1 MENYLRKSK
10 KIPSKRLSLLLTPI
24 VATSVLAA
32 SPSQAATFSFAQAE
46 LTITGLTAES
56 DFIDSLN
63 EAEIDAISQSENA
76 PVEVINSPA
85 VTNVVNT
92 PPEPVEIDTFAT
104 SEAFGENRDYLG
116 NGNTNSKVVGNF
128 DVAQGEEFAFNFEA
142 FVDLETRIDEP
153 GTESAQSQGE
163 VGFWLFDTTGL
174 SDKDVEELSDNLLSP
189 NTNNNFLDR
198 ALEYF
203 TLGGKLNTS
212 GDGDAL
218 SSNKS
223 DNVFLSFEDEVVDF
237 DGVSQNEFATA
248 VIEGSLLRTFD
259 KKSNLTLFAT
269 RKTLVK
275 VAAPEPATD
284 LALLVSGTLAAI
296 AASYKRKKNHF
307 TSRNRI

>member
-1 MENYLRKSK
+1 MKNYLRESK
-10 KIPSKRLSLLLTPI
+10 KIPSKRLSFLLTPI

-63 EAEIDAISQSENA
+63 EAEIDAISKNEDA

-85 VTNVVNT
+85 VTSVINT
-92 PPEPVEIDTFAT
+92 PPEPIEIDTFAT
-104 SEAFGENRDYLG
+104 SEAFGENKDYLG
-116 NGNTNSKVVGNF
+116 TGNTNSKVVGNF

-142 FVDLETRIDEP
+142 FVDLETRIDESP
-153 GTESAQSQGE
+153 TESAQSQGE

-174 SDKDVEELSDNLLSP
+174 NEKDLEELSDNLLTTD
-189 NTNNNFLDR
+189 TNNSFSDR

-203 TLGGKLNTS
+203 TLGGNLNTS

-223 DNVFLSFEDEVVDF
+223 DNVFFTVEDQVVDF
-237 DGVSQNEFATA
+237 DQESQNEFATA
-248 VIEGSLLRTFD
+248 VVEGSLLRTFD

-269 RKTLVK
+269 RKTLVR
-275 VAAPEPATD
+275 VAAPEPSTN
-284 LALLVSGTLAAI
+284 LALIVAGTLAAI
-296 AASYKRKKNHF
+296 AASYKRKKTHF